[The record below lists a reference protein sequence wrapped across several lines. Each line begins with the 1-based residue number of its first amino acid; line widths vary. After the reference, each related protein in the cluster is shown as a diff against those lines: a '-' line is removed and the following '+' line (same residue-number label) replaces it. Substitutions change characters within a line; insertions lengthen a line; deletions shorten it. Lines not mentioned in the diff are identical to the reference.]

1 MMEPLQPG
9 DPRVAGQFRLR
20 ARLGAGG
27 MGRVFLGYSPA
38 GRAVAVKIC
47 HPEFA
52 ADPEFVHRFAL
63 EVAAARAVNG
73 LYTAQVIDAGPD
85 DAPPWLATSYVPG
98 PSLLDAVGRYGP
110 LPEPAVWRL
119 AAGLAEALAAVHAR
133 GLVHRDLKPTN
144 VLLAPDGPRVIDFGV
159 ARALDGPLIASRALT
174 ATGVTFG
181 TPSYMSPEQ
190 AQGRPIG
197 PASDVFALGSTLCF
211 AAAGGPPFGGGDPPA
226 VLDRVVRAE
235 PALDAVPGELCGLI
249 AGCLAKD
256 PAQRLDLPQILRA
269 CQARAPRPGAE
280 GYGSASFWPAQVAAV
295 IAAHQA
301 GPDGVAPAR
310 EPYGEPTSGAGYR
323 HALGTLH
330 PATQRTGPEQAGRE
344 QAGREQAGREQA
356 GREQAGRE
364 RPGSER
370 SGRERAGPGP
380 GALSRRRALAGLAA
394 VSAAGLG
401 AAGWALTRSD
411 GAKPTAAGPP
421 GRLLWARDTGGP
433 VSSGAALSGGV
444 VYIGGAD
451 GVHALDTAS
460 GRPVTKIY
468 RTGGAVQGAV
478 TIAGAT
484 LLAGCDDNLVYTWPI
499 ASGGS
504 SWRHP
509 TGGPVTGRPAVT
521 GGTVY
526 VGSDDHFVYALD
538 ARTGQLNWRYQTG
551 GPVRSSPQRTLVT
564 FNDYVYVGSDD
575 GYLYALDTQERK
587 RGWRFGTGGPVRS
600 GPATVSGSV
609 YAGNTRGDIYEVSY
623 GPPVDAIWEYRAGGA
638 ILGKPVTDGAGTLY
652 AASADG
658 TVHALSLSGG
668 GPIWAYRLGGPVRS
682 GLALAG
688 GILYVGSDDEYLY
701 AINVT
706 TGKPQWRY
714 RAGGAIRSQVLVA
727 GGAIYFGSL
736 DHRVYALRA

>member
-52 ADPEFVHRFAL
+52 ADPEFVHRFAI

-144 VLLAPDGPRVIDFGV
+144 VLLAADGPRVIDFGV
-159 ARALDGPLIASRALT
+159 ARALDGTALT
-174 ATGVTFG
+174 AAGVTFG

-190 AQGRPIG
+190 AQGRPTG

-211 AAAGGPPFGGGDPPA
+211 AAAGDPPFGGGDPPA
-226 VLDRVVRAE
+226 VLDRVVRAA
-235 PALDAVPGELCGLI
+235 PALDAVPGDLRGLI
-249 AGCLAKD
+249 AACLAKD
-256 PAQRLDLPQILRA
+256 PADRPGLSQILRA
-269 CQARAPRPGAE
+269 CQARAPQPGEE

-310 EPYGEPTSGAGYR
+310 EPYGESTSGAGHR
-323 HALGTLH
+323 LVLGTPP
-330 PATQRTGPEQAGRE
+330 PAPAWTGHGQTGPLAG
-344 QAGREQAGREQA
+344 AV
-356 GREQAGRE
+356 
-364 RPGSER
+364 
-370 SGRERAGPGP
+370 
-380 GALSRRRALAGLAA
+380 SRRRALGGLAA
-394 VSAAGLG
+394 VAAAGLG
-401 AAGWALTRSD
+401 TAGWALTRSG
-411 GAKPTAAGPP
+411 GATPAAAAAP
-421 GRLLWARDTGGP
+421 GRLRWAREVGGP
-433 VSSGAALSGGV
+433 VSSGAAISAGV

-451 GVHALDTAS
+451 GVHALDAAS
-460 GRPVTKIY
+460 GRPVAKTY

-484 LLAGCDDNLVYTWPI
+484 LLAGCDDGLVYAWPV
-499 ASGGS
+499 APGGS
-504 SWRHP
+504 SWRHA
-509 TGGPVTGRPAVT
+509 TGGPVTGRPAVA

-526 VGSDDHFVYALD
+526 AGSDDHYVYALD
-538 ARTGQLNWRYQTG
+538 AGTGQLSWRYQTG
-551 GPVRSSPQRTLVT
+551 GPVRSSPQPTQAS
-564 FNDYVYVGSDD
+564 FNDYVYVGCDD
-575 GYLYALDTQERK
+575 GYLYALDTQKHK

-600 GPATVSGSV
+600 GLATVSGSV
-609 YAGNTRGDIYEVSY
+609 YTGNLRGDIYEVDY
-623 GPPVDAIWEYRAGGA
+623 GPPLDATWEFRAGGA
-638 ILGKPVTDGAGTLY
+638 IWGKPVTDGAGTLY
-652 AASADG
+652 AGSADG
-658 TVHALSLSGG
+658 VVHALSLSGG
-668 GPIWAYRLGGPVRS
+668 GPVWAYRLGGPVRS
-682 GLALAG
+682 GPALAG
-688 GILYVGSDDEYLY
+688 GILYVGCDDEYLY

-706 TGKPQWRY
+706 TGKPVWRF
-714 RAGGAIRSQVLVA
+714 RAGGSIRSQILVA
-727 GGAIYFGSL
+727 GGVIYFGSL
-736 DHRVYALRA
+736 DHRVYALRT